1 MMKIKLGTYKIMK
14 ITNSIRIISII
25 SFCLIII
32 AGEMIGIPLIFWL
45 IISAF
50 YIGNIDQIFAILALI
65 GIILNFTKWKNRIS
79 ITILSFV
86 FMLSP
91 IISRMVQVPI
101 KMFDYLSFEIP
112 IIIFII
118 TYLTFIILNAKQ
130 KNYG

>member
-1 MMKIKLGTYKIMK
+1 
-14 ITNSIRIISII
+14 
-25 SFCLIII
+25 
-32 AGEMIGIPLIFWL
+32 MIGIPLIFWL